1 MSAVRE
7 EPIQRILV
15 ASDTHEALLRGMERA
30 VSIQRMTGAAVTA
43 VLVTYDPVTEILIE
57 RYSADVSQRV
67 IDDLVRNERAGLESA
82 LAPLRASM
90 TKLDVEVVFARQTAS
105 AFCAAA
111 RDHGAS
117 LIVKPLAASAHRADF
132 LHAPVDWQLMREAPC
147 PVLFTRAEPWP
158 TPARVLATVDVSDV
172 AHDQLNADILRLG
185 AEVAATVGAEFHVAT
200 AVPALAPYV
209 RIYEVAPDYAS
220 TQAHLRTTRREA
232 LTALLQS
239 VGVEATA
246 TACRRR
252 PPRGCHLCAD
262 CGIVRRVDRAG
273 HCGADGAQEAAHR
286 QHCRV
291 DHQRPLDRPADDS
304 RPKGGP
310 RKTRLSEP
318 LFGLVTRI
326 LCIAKYFPTA

>member
-1 MSAVRE
+1 MSAAPD

-15 ASDTHEALLRGMERA
+15 ASDTQEALLRGMDRA

-67 IDDLVRNERAGLESA
+67 IDDLVRNERNGLEAA

-90 TKLDVEVVFARQTAS
+90 TRLDVEVVFARQAAS

-147 PVLFTRAEPWP
+147 PVLFTRAQPWP

-172 AHDQLNADILRLG
+172 AHDLLNADILRLG

-220 TQAHLRTTRREA
+220 TQADVRTKRREKLA
-232 LTALLQS
+232 ALLKA

-246 TACRRR
+246 IHVKE
-252 PPRGCHLCAD
+252 G
-262 CGIVRRVDRAG
+262 
-273 HCGADGAQEAAHR
+273 
-286 QHCRV
+286 
-291 DHQRPLDRPADDS
+291 RPADVIRALAAELSAGLTVVGTAARTGLKKLLIGNTAESIISDLS
-304 RPKGGP
+304 TDLLTIRAQKAVRAKRGG
-310 RKTRLSEP
+310 
-318 LFGLVTRI
+318 
-326 LCIAKYFPTA
+326 